1 MPRSSTCCKD
11 GSTRGLGGSTRRV
24 TRGHAR
30 IGQDRI
36 VQQDRREAGRLKAGR
51 LEAGL
56 VEAGARDAKVAKVAL
71 LTRAR
76 AGWRVRIFA
85 CAKEERSARG
95 AGRIEVS
102 IMTT

>member
-1 MPRSSTCCKD
+1 M
-11 GSTRGLGGSTRRV
+11 GGSTRRV

-51 LEAGL
+51 LVAGR

-76 AGWRVRIFA
+76 AGRLVRIFA
-85 CAKEERSARG
+85 CARDEQSARG
-95 AGRIEVS
+95 AGRIEAG
-102 IMTT
+102 IMTA